1 MKKILDMP
9 FVNLAGKEV
18 LVTLANPR
26 EDLTKAE
33 VAAVMA
39 TIVTKNVFTSTGGEF
54 VSAGAPVIRISDT
67 EVLV

>member
-1 MKKILDMP
+1 MKKVLDMP

-26 EDLTKAE
+26 EGLTKAE
-33 VAAVMA
+33 VAAVM
-39 TIVTKNVFTSTGGEF
+39 TNIVAKNVFTSTGGEF
-54 VSAGAPVIRISDT
+54 VSAGDPVIRLTDT